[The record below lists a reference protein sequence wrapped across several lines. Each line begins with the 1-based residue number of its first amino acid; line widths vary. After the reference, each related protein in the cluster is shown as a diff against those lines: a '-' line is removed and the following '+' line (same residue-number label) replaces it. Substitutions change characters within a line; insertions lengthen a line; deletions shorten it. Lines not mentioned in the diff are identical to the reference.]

1 MDTPGAG
8 AGADY
13 AGRRADPLEDAV
25 TASRNARFMRA
36 GIGDSV
42 NAILASAKQTF
53 TDLFELI
60 ALEAKR
66 AGATLISMAAWGAF
80 ALLMAITAWF
90 GLMVALALGLVAAD
104 INEIAAVLIVVALN
118 VIGAGAIGFWC
129 MKASK
134 KVSMEATRRQLR
146 IAAAEATEMT
156 SS

>member
-1 MDTPGAG
+1 MDNPRAG

-13 AGRRADPLEDAV
+13 AARRAASLEDAV
-25 TASRNARFMRA
+25 SASRNARMARA

-42 NAILASAKQTF
+42 NAILGSAKQTF

-66 AGATLISMAAWGAF
+66 AGATLVSMAVWGAL
-80 ALLMAITAWF
+80 AALMAITAWF
-90 GLMVALALGLVAAD
+90 GLMVALALGLVAANV
-104 INEIAAVLIVVALN
+104 NEIVAVLIVVALN

-129 MKASK
+129 TKASK

-146 IAAAEATEMT
+146 IAAAEASEMT